1 LNPAFT
7 HSLKGAWFQ
16 TFSLKWC
23 DFLVSKYFA
32 SNFVPLHIQ
41 LVLLHIQLVPL
52 QHGAHAGE
60 DGSDALASKLGGGLL
75 RWLSNEAS
83 VGGCYSCCAQCV

>member
-1 LNPAFT
+1 M
-7 HSLKGAWFQ
+7 Q
-16 TFSLKWC
+16 TVLRR
-23 DFLVSKYFA
+23 YA
-32 SNFVPLHIQ
+32 SVGPETLSRAVA
-41 LVLLHIQLVPL
+41 VLGGWGDDARV
-52 QHGAHAGE
+52 AGW